1 MMKKSVKQLDE
12 VGRFAARWEVD
23 VRRARGACK
32 VRA

>member
-1 MMKKSVKQLDE
+1 MMKKAVKQLDF